1 MFSLKWTINRDQ
13 KSRDT
18 TKSTDPAVELS
29 EGRPHQWAR
38 WPWRRHG
45 PWPRRTS
52 PRVQRRLHRLPM
64 GTRRDHQEE
73 ETSRKALEAKR
84 ESWRGLLAGCR
95 AFTGGL
101 HMVMSATPSVP
112 TSIVTCIIVPAAMT
126 GRPGCSL
133 DHSGRP
139 SSLVQAINSRR
150 RRRPKFPGRYRH
162 DIRTSQIF
170 FVDLNKV

>member
-1 MFSLKWTINRDQ
+1 MRGGLTSEHDGLDVVTGHGLAVLLPESSEDCIGSRWEHDGTI
-13 KSRDT
+13 
-18 TKSTDPAVELS
+18 
-29 EGRPHQWAR
+29 
-38 WPWRRHG
+38 
-45 PWPRRTS
+45 
-52 PRVQRRLHRLPM
+52 
-64 GTRRDHQEE
+64 
-73 ETSRKALEAKR
+73 RKRKQV

>member
-1 MFSLKWTINRDQ
+1 MRGGLTFEHDGLDVVTGHGLAVLLPESSEDCIG
-13 KSRDT
+13 SR
-18 TKSTDPAVELS
+18 
-29 EGRPHQWAR
+29 W
-38 WPWRRHG
+38 
-45 PWPRRTS
+45 
-52 PRVQRRLHRLPM
+52 
-64 GTRRDHQEE
+64 DHQEE

-112 TSIVTCIIVPAAMT
+112 TSIVTRIIVPAAMT